1 MGRGGSGS
9 HQRWC
14 RHGSRRCPRPRRTGP
29 TCAIRKHSFL
39 CRMAGY
45 RRRRAP
51 PDYLFRLFHAPLE
64 APGNETVLNESIL
77 TIITFV
83 PAAGAIIVALLP
95 RQGRIIQWFT
105 LAVALVTFGLT
116 LHLPINYV
124 YGQPGFQFE
133 TDQAWI
139 PNPAIRY
146 HLGVDGISMWLVVL
160 TGFLAPLGVLAS
172 WNKIDHRTKEFYFF
186 FLLQQT
192 AMIGVFVSL
201 DMFLY
206 YAFWE
211 MTLVPMAILIS
222 MFGRDRGTEAAIK
235 FFIYTFLP
243 SALLLV
249 GIVWL
254 YAKTGTF
261 DFVRLQS
268 ILAQGGLPPQAL
280 LWASLAFL
288 VAFAV
293 KVPVFPLHG
302 WLGDVFSEA
311 PAAMAMVVAGKL
323 GLYSILRF
331 NLGLFPSQARQVA
344 PWMIALAVIGILYGA
359 LVALVQ
365 KDMKRL
371 VAFSTVSS
379 LSFCILGIFCFTV
392 SGLDGAIYQIL
403 NEGISAGALF
413 LLLGFMYER
422 YGTYEIADYGGLA
435 KRMPHLAT
443 LFVITSLS
451 LVGLPLMNGFVGEFL
466 ILSGSFPGHVAW
478 VSAATA
484 GVILSASYMLW
495 MIQRVFYGDVSKM
508 VTELNVVD
516 MGGREHVAIWP
527 MAVLMLVMGVASPIW
542 IRAID
547 GAVVKLASPAP
558 APTLGIAVRQ

>member
-1 MGRGGSGS
+1 
-9 HQRWC
+9 
-14 RHGSRRCPRPRRTGP
+14 
-29 TCAIRKHSFL
+29 L
-39 CRMAGY
+39 L
-45 RRRRAP
+45 
-51 PDYLFRLFHAPLE
+51 D
-64 APGNETVLNESIL
+64 ESIL
-77 TIITFV
+77 TLATFV
-83 PAAGAIIVALLP
+83 PAAGAVIVALLP
-95 RQGRIIQWFT
+95 RKGRIIQWFT
-105 LAVALVTFGLT
+105 LLVTLVTFGLT
-116 LHLPINYV
+116 LHLPTYYV
-124 YGQPGFQFE
+124 YGHPGFQFE
-133 TDQAWI
+133 VDLPWI
-139 PNPAIRY
+139 ANPAIRY
-146 HLGVDGISMWLVVL
+146 HLGVDGISLWLVVL

-172 WNKIDHRTKEFYFF
+172 WTAINHRTKEFYFF

-201 DMFLY
+201 DLFLY

-211 MTLVPMAILIS
+211 MTLVPMAILIA

-261 DFVRLQS
+261 DFVRLQE
-268 ILAQGGLPPQAL
+268 ILTQNPLPAQGMF
-280 LWASLAFL
+280 WASLAFL

-302 WLGDVFSEA
+302 WLGDALSEA
-311 PAAMAMVVAGKL
+311 PTAMAMVLAGKL

-331 NLGLFPSQARQVA
+331 NLGLFPAQSRQVA

-365 KDMKRL
+365 KDLKRL
-371 VAFSTVSS
+371 AAFSTLSG
-379 LSFCILGIFCFTV
+379 LSFCILGIFSFAV
-392 SGLDGAIYQIL
+392 SGVDGAAYQTV
-403 NEGISAGALF
+403 NEGVSAGSLF

-422 YGTYEIADYGGLA
+422 YATYDIASYGGLA
-435 KRMPHLAT
+435 KPMPRMAT
-443 LFVITSLS
+443 LFVVTTLS

-495 MIQRVFYGDVSKM
+495 MVQRVFYGKESGM
-508 VTELNVVD
+508 VTDLAVTD
-516 MGGREHVAIWP
+516 MGFREQFAVWP
-527 MAVLMLVMGVASPIW
+527 MAVLMLLMGVASPYW

-547 GAVVKLASPAP
+547 GAVVKLTSPAP
-558 APTLGIAVRQ
+558 AVAIGMAEKP

>member
-1 MGRGGSGS
+1 
-9 HQRWC
+9 
-14 RHGSRRCPRPRRTGP
+14 
-29 TCAIRKHSFL
+29 
-39 CRMAGY
+39 
-45 RRRRAP
+45 
-51 PDYLFRLFHAPLE
+51 
-64 APGNETVLNESIL
+64 VLNDSIL
-77 TIITFV
+77 TLTTFV
-83 PAAGAIIVALLP
+83 PAAGAVVVALLP
-95 RQGRIIQWFT
+95 RRGRIIQWFT
-105 LAVALVTFGLT
+105 LVVALVTFGLT
-116 LHLPINYV
+116 LYLPFHYA

-133 TDQAWI
+133 VDHAWI

-146 HLGVDGISMWLVVL
+146 HLGVDGISLWVVVL

-172 WNKIDHRTKEFYFF
+172 WKAIHDRTKEFYFF

-192 AMIGVFVSL
+192 AMIGVFVAL

-211 MTLVPMAILIS
+211 LTLVPMAILIS

-249 GIVWL
+249 AIVWL
-254 YAKTGTF
+254 YARTGTF
-261 DFVRLQS
+261 DFVRLQAMLS
-268 ILAQGGLPPQAL
+268 VDSPLFPPQAL
-280 LWASLAFL
+280 FWVALAFL

-311 PAAMAMVVAGKL
+311 PTAMAMVVAGKL

-331 NLGLFPSQARQVA
+331 NLGLFPAQARQVA

-379 LSFCILGIFCFTV
+379 LSFCILGIFCFAV
-392 SGLDGAIYQIL
+392 SGLDGAVYHIL
-403 NEGISAGALF
+403 NEGISVGALL
-413 LLLGFMYER
+413 LLLGFLYER
-422 YGTYEIADYGGLA
+422 YGTYEITAFGGLA

-443 LFVITSLS
+443 LFVFTSLS
-451 LVGLPLMNGFVGEFL
+451 LVGLPLLNGFVGEFL
-466 ILSGSFPGHVAW
+466 VLSGSFPGHVAW

-484 GVILSASYMLW
+484 GVILSAAYMLW
-495 MIQRVFYGDVSKM
+495 MIQRVFYGSESRM
-508 VTELNVVD
+508 VTELNVAD
-516 MGGREHVAIWP
+516 MNFREHAALWP
-527 MAVLMLVMGVASPIW
+527 MALLMLLMGVASPLW
-542 IRAID
+542 MRAID
-547 GAVVKLASPAP
+547 GAVVKLATPPA
-558 APTLGIAVRQ
+558 AATLAVRQ